1 MVIDGWKKGACPVA
15 RLQRFNPPAFLDDFR
30 RSSVDLYRIWD
41 DTLTRWFAEAI
52 VAAAK
57 EYQEFGVPADQVRV
71 QFFDPRE
78 MDPGRLAV
86 KTVTWTGFPK
96 KFRTWFA
103 PAARMAAYAAG
114 DQVGCYAGI
123 ACRQT
128 DEYVEWQTERDAMGK
143 VTRVTFTCE
152 GPEYWT
158 MLAEN
163 DPDLAVSLYRELVSP
178 AVKKEELFLDPEC
191 TRYNAHNKW
200 NLWQGIV
207 HLTHPAN
214 SLEAEVGLAAT
225 ASMVRRNGSGQII
238 TDTDA
243 LLAVAAWGSPF
254 RASDPAIG
262 GHVNVLTRLGLH
274 VSLADPIGLYM
285 DSLNTAGF
293 ETPDGTPAGRFFT
306 VVRGQDGSGG
316 REPMILR
323 AVFSVPAEY
332 GYTVGDI
339 RIGGVPIEYGGQLA
353 EHLLMKLT
361 AAAYAPEQPEA
372 ISVADGGYGGFYD
385 KTCTPGMPPHPIY
398 ADQVVPPAVG
408 GAPTHPSL
416 GAAHPHPARLRGG
429 RA

>member
-1 MVIDGWKKGACPVA
+1 MA

-30 RSSVDLYRIWD
+30 RSSVDLYQVWD
-41 DTLTRWFAEAI
+41 ETLTRWFAASI
-52 VAAAK
+52 AGAAR

-71 QFFDPRE
+71 QYFHPRE
-78 MDPGRLAV
+78 VDVPSDRLAA

-103 PAARMAAYAAG
+103 PAARMAAYAAAEP
-114 DQVGCYAGI
+114 VGCYAGRT
-123 ACRQT
+123 CRQT
-128 DEYVEWQTERDAMGK
+128 DEYVEWQTERDALGR

-158 MLAEN
+158 MLAEH
-163 DPDLAVSLYRELVSP
+163 DPDLAVRLYRELVSP
-178 AVKKEELFLDPEC
+178 NVQKEDLFLDKEC
-191 TRYNAHNKW
+191 TRYNVFNKW

-214 SLEAEVGLAAT
+214 SLEAEVDLAAV
-225 ASMVRRNGSGQII
+225 ASIVRRDGSGQII
-238 TDTDA
+238 TDNDA

-262 GHVNVLTRLGLH
+262 GHLNVLTRLGLN
-274 VSLADPIGLYM
+274 VSLRDPIGLYM
-285 DSLNTAGF
+285 DSLNTTGF
-293 ETPDGTPAGRFFT
+293 ETPDGTPAERFFT

-323 AVFSVPAEY
+323 AVFTVPEEY

-339 RIGGVPIEYGGQLA
+339 RIGGVPIQYGGQIA

-361 AAAYAPEQPEA
+361 AMACAPDQPGA
-372 ISVADGGYGGFYD
+372 IAVANGGRGGFFD
-385 KTCTPGMPPHPIY
+385 KTCTPGMPTHPIE
-398 ADQVVPPAVG
+398 ANQFMVRTVG
-408 GAPTHPSL
+408 RQP
-416 GAAHPHPARLRGG
+416 RGG